1 MLLLDTAE
9 EHGFLPEPKKFASGD
24 DVEVIGRGVKLLKL
38 ASGAQAQARHE
49 SWKKRQ
55 VQLPHELKAS
65 RRRGEGRIEKGRGCA
80 GRGKVIRAAIFDLDG
95 TLVDSNDLHVQAWQ
109 ETFRHFG
116 KEIPVE
122 NSATRSGKAAINI
135 CRFFSAKRRCARSGS
150 RWTSFAARSLRKNI
164 FRGFALSQRVHE
176 LFERVRGDGK
186 KIALA
191 SSGKADEVEH
201 YQKLLG
207 IEGLVDCQTTADDV
221 AHSKPK
227 ADVFIAALRLLGPF
241 GAGPGDRDRGH
252 ALRYRGGEEDRSG
265 DDRAS
270 LRRFPGGRL
279 RDAGAVAIFRDPADL
294 LDHYYQS
301 PLAG

>member
-1 MLLLDTAE
+1 M
-9 EHGFLPEPKKFASGD
+9 
-24 DVEVIGRGVKLLKL
+24 I
-38 ASGAQAQARHE
+38 Q
-49 SWKKRQ
+49 
-55 VQLPHELKAS
+55 
-65 RRRGEGRIEKGRGCA
+65 
-80 GRGKVIRAAIFDLDG
+80 AAIFDLDG

-122 NSATRSGKAAINI
+122 ELRAQIGKGGDQYLPVFLSEKEMREIG
-135 CRFFSAKRRCARSGS
+135 KQVDE
-150 RWTSFAARSLRKNI
+150 LRGKI
-164 FRGFALSQRVHE
+164 FKEKYLPRVRPFPRGRE

-191 SSGKADEVEH
+191 SSGKTDEVEY
-201 YQKLLG
+201 YQKLIG

-227 ADVFIAALRLLGPF
+227 ADVFIAALRLLGHLAPDQ
-241 GAGPGDRDRGH
+241 AIAIGDTPYDIEAAKKIDLATIG
-252 ALRYRGGEEDRSG
+252 LLCGGFPEDV
-265 DDRAS
+265 
-270 LRRFPGGRL
+270 L
-279 RDAGAVAIFRDPADL
+279 RDAGAIAIFRDPADL

>member
-1 MLLLDTAE
+1 M
-9 EHGFLPEPKKFASGD
+9 
-24 DVEVIGRGVKLLKL
+24 I
-38 ASGAQAQARHE
+38 Q
-49 SWKKRQ
+49 
-55 VQLPHELKAS
+55 
-65 RRRGEGRIEKGRGCA
+65 
-80 GRGKVIRAAIFDLDG
+80 AAIFDLDG

-122 NSATRSGKAAINI
+122 ELRAQIGKGGDQYLPVFLSEKEMREIG
-135 CRFFSAKRRCARSGS
+135 KQVDE
-150 RWTSFAARSLRKNI
+150 
-164 FRGFALSQRVHE
+164 FRGKIFKEKYLPRVRPFPRGRE

-191 SSGKADEVEH
+191 SSGKADEVEY
-201 YQKLLG
+201 YQKLIG

-227 ADVFIAALRLLGPF
+227 ADVFIAALRLLGHLAPDQ
-241 GAGPGDRDRGH
+241 AIAIGDTPYDIEAAKKIDLATVG
-252 ALRYRGGEEDRSG
+252 LLCGGFPEDV
-265 DDRAS
+265 
-270 LRRFPGGRL
+270 L
-279 RDAGAVAIFRDPADL
+279 RDAGAIAIFHDPADL